1 MKAKLPKFHRQRFI
15 LALIS
20 MAGGS
25 LSRMD
30 FQKLLFLS
38 QQEADFSYFDFVP
51 YQYGCYSF
59 QAQSDVEL
67 LCKMGWL
74 DSTSN
79 RILVKQSP
87 GLSLDLEA
95 QARLDQF
102 ISCYKSMR
110 GKKLVSHVYSAY
122 PYYATRSRIANE
134 VLDDLSKVSK
144 EKSKL
149 KSKTTAIYT
158 IGYEG
163 ITFEAYV
170 NKLIQHDV
178 KLLCDV
184 RRNPLSRKFGFS
196 KGALS
201 QLLPK
206 MGIQYLHIPELGI
219 ASELRR
225 DLDTEAD
232 YAKLF
237 KDYRK
242 YLPGQQPS
250 LNLLEKLLTEHKRI
264 ALTCFEKEHTSC
276 HRHCVS
282 DYLEKERS
290 LKVCHL

>member
-1 MKAKLPKFHRQRFI
+1 MKAKLPKFYRQRFI
-15 LALIS
+15 LTLIS

-79 RILVKQSP
+79 RIVVKQTP
-87 GLSLDLEA
+87 DMSLDLDA

-102 ISCYKSMR
+102 ISRYKSLR
-110 GKKLVSHVYSAY
+110 GKKLVSHVYSSY
-122 PYYATRSRIANE
+122 PYYATRSRIASD

-163 ITFEAYV
+163 ITFEAYA

-196 KGALS
+196 KGSLS

-225 DLDTEAD
+225 DLDTAAD

-242 YLPGQQPS
+242 YLPKQQSS
-250 LNLLEKLLTEHKRI
+250 LEFLEKLLSEHKRI

-282 DYLEKERS
+282 DYMEQERS